1 MAKRVGLARTQALI
15 ENLKRELNLNGSS
28 VAGIDQKVVSVVG
41 AGSSSTVTLTA
52 ADSGKVYLVTA
63 EDGTQTFTLPALATS
78 SGFNI
83 EIIVTVISDNDIV
96 ITAPGDN
103 MIVSCRNFTAS
114 GAAEVAVTDT
124 CTNLVMNADTVNA
137 VVGTRVRI
145 FCNGTNYVAIGDSS
159 VQSGTTFWVTS

>member
-1 MAKRVGLARTQALI
+1 MGSKRVGLARTAALI
-15 ENLKRELNLNGSS
+15 ENLKRELQLNGSTIGGALQQC
-28 VAGIDQKVVSVVG
+28 VAVVG
-41 AGSSSTVTLTA
+41 AGSASTVTLTSQ
-52 ADSGKVYLVTA
+52 DSGKVYLVTA
-63 EDGTQTFTLPALATS
+63 TDGTQTFTLPALTA
-78 SGFNI
+78 GFNI
-83 EIIVTVISDNDIV
+83 EIIVTTLSDNDVV

-137 VVGTRVRI
+137 VVGTRVRV
-145 FCNGTNYVAIGDSS
+145 FCDGTNYVAIGDSS

>member
-1 MAKRVGLARTQALI
+1 MGSKRIGLARVQTLL
-15 ENLKRELNLNGSS
+15 ENLKRELNLGGST
-28 VAGIDQKVVSVVG
+28 VAAKQSATAVVG
-41 AGSSSTVTLTA
+41 AGSSSTVTLDA
-52 ADSGKVYLVTA
+52 EEDCGSVYLVTA
-63 EDGTQTFTLPALATS
+63 TDGTQTFTLPALTA
-78 SGFNI
+78 GFHC
-83 EIIVTVISDNDIV
+83 EIIVTVLSDNDIV

-145 FCNGTNYVAIGDSS
+145 FCDGTNYVAIGDSS

>member
-1 MAKRVGLARTQALI
+1 MARVGLNRLEYLVERLQ
-15 ENLKRELNLNGSS
+15 REIQLNGATVVGGLNSC
-28 VAGIDQKVVSVVG
+28 VAVTG
-41 AGSSSTVTLTA
+41 AGSSSTVTLANT
-52 ADSGKVYLVTA
+52 DSGKVYLVNTTA
-63 EDGTQTFTLPALATS
+63 DTQTFTLPALTA
-78 SGFNI
+78 GFHI
-83 EIIVTVISDNDIV
+83 EIIVTVLSDNDVV

-114 GAAEVAVTDT
+114 GAAEVAITDT

-145 FCNGTNYVAIGDSS
+145 FCDGTNYVAIGDSS

>member
-1 MAKRVGLARTQALI
+1 MV
-15 ENLKRELNLNGSS
+15 N
-28 VAGIDQKVVSVVG
+28 
-41 AGSSSTVTLTA
+41 A
-52 ADSGKVYLVTA
+52 A
-63 EDGTQTFTLPALATS
+63 DGTQTFTLPALT

-83 EIIVTVISDNDIV
+83 EVIVTVLSDNDVV

-124 CTNLVMNADTVNA
+124 CTNLVMNNDTVNA

-145 FCNGTNYVAIGDSS
+145 FCDGTNYIAIGDSS
-159 VQSGTTFWVTS
+159 VQSDTTFWVTS

>member
-1 MAKRVGLARTQALI
+1 MGRVGLNRLEFLVERLERQLQ
-15 ENLKRELNLNGSS
+15 LNGSEILG
-28 VAGIDQKVVSVVG
+28 VKNNCTAVTG

-63 EDGTQTFTLPALATS
+63 TDGTQTFTLPALTA
-78 SGFNI
+78 GFNI
-83 EIIVTVISDNDIV
+83 EIIVTTLSDNDIV

-103 MIVSCRNFTAS
+103 MIVDCRNFTAS
-114 GAAEVAVTDT
+114 GAASVAVTDT

-145 FCNGTNYVAIGDSS
+145 FCDGTNYVAIGDSS
-159 VQSGTTFWVTS
+159 VQDNSTFWVTS

>member
-1 MAKRVGLARTQALI
+1 MARVGLNRL
-15 ENLKRELNLNGSS
+15 EYLVERLEREIQLNGSTLVGS
-28 VAGIDQKVVSVVG
+28 LNSCVAVVG
-41 AGSSSTVTLTA
+41 AGSGSTVTLANT
-52 ADSGKVYLVTA
+52 DSGKVYLVNA
-63 EDGTQTFTLPALATS
+63 SGGTQTFTLPALTA
-78 SGFNI
+78 GFNI
-83 EIIVTVISDNDIV
+83 EIIVTVLSDEDVV

-145 FCNGTNYVAIGDSS
+145 FCDGTNYIAIGDSS

>member
-1 MAKRVGLARTQALI
+1 MARVGLNRLEFLMERLQ
-15 ENLKRELNLNGSS
+15 REVQLNG
-28 VAGIDQKVVSVVG
+28 ATVVG
-41 AGSSSTVTLTA
+41 ALNGCEAVTGAGSASTKTLTS
-52 ADSGKVYLVTA
+52 ADSGKIYLVDATA
-63 EDGTQTFTLPALATS
+63 DTQTFTLPALTA
-78 SGFNI
+78 GFHI
-83 EIIVTVISDNDIV
+83 EIIVTVLSDNDVV

-145 FCNGTNYVAIGDSS
+145 FCDGTNYIAIGDSS

>member
-1 MAKRVGLARTQALI
+1 MGSKRVGLARTQALI
-15 ENLKRELNLNGSS
+15 ENLKRDLNLGGSTIAS
-28 VAGIDQKVVSVVG
+28 KQGAVAVTG
-41 AGSSSTVTLTA
+41 AGSSSTVTLTE
-52 ADSGKVYLVTA
+52 ADSGNVYLVTA
-63 EDGTQTFTLPALATS
+63 TDGTQTFTLPALT
-78 SGFNI
+78 SGFHC
-83 EIIVTVISDNDIV
+83 EIIVTVLSDNDIV

-145 FCNGTNYVAIGDSS
+145 FCDGTNYVAIGDSS

>member
-28 VAGIDQKVVSVVG
+28 VAGIDQKVVNVVG
-41 AGSSSTVTLTA
+41 AGSSSTITLTA

-63 EDGTQTFTLPALATS
+63 ADGTQTFTLPALATS

-83 EIIVTVISDNDIV
+83 EIIVTVLSDNDII

-145 FCNGTNYVAIGDSS
+145 FCDGTNYVAIGDSS

>member
-1 MAKRVGLARTQALI
+1 MGTKRVGLARTQALI
-15 ENLKRELNLNGSS
+15 ENLKRDLNLNGSS
-28 VAGIDQKVVSVVG
+28 VAGMDQKVVTVTG

-52 ADSGKVYLVTA
+52 ADSGKVYLVNA
-63 EDGTQTFTLPALATS
+63 ADGTQTFTLPALT

-83 EIIVTVISDNDIV
+83 EVIVTVASDNDIL

-124 CTNLVMNADTVNA
+124 CTNLVMNADTVA
-137 VVGTRVRI
+137 VVGTRVRV
-145 FCNGTNYVAIGDSS
+145 FCDGTNYVAIGDSS
-159 VQSGTTFWVTS
+159 VQSGTAFWVTS

>member
-1 MAKRVGLARTQALI
+1 MGRVGLDRLEFLVERLERQI
-15 ENLKRELNLNGSS
+15 QLNGAEI
-28 VAGIDQKVVSVVG
+28 VGVKNNCTAVVG

-63 EDGTQTFTLPALATS
+63 TDGTQTFTLPALTA
-78 SGFNI
+78 GFNI
-83 EIIVTVISDNDIV
+83 EIIVTVLSDNDIV

-145 FCNGTNYVAIGDSS
+145 FCDGTNYVAIGDSS